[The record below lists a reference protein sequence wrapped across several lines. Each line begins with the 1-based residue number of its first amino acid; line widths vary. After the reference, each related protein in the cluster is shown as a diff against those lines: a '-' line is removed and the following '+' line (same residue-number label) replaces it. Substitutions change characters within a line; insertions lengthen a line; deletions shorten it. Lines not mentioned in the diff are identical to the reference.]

1 METKLLAASPESIAL
16 GAELLRK
23 GELVAFPT
31 ETVYGLGANAFDS
44 EAVRNIFAAKG
55 RPADNPLIVHVWS
68 RDQLAG
74 ICEVPPLAEK
84 LMDAFWPGPLTLL
97 MPRKPQI
104 PLVVTASLPT
114 VAVRMPS
121 HPVAA
126 ALLKA
131 CNVPVAAP
139 SANRSG
145 KPSPTAAKHVM
156 EDMEGRIPLILDGGN
171 CEVGVE
177 STVLDISGEVPC
189 ILRPGGITKG
199 MLEQVLPRVDVAG
212 SVLRPLQPG
221 EKALSP
227 GMRYKH
233 YAPAGVVTLVEGE
246 ERQVVA
252 ACRALYKQAEAEGKR
267 AWCAVLYR
275 ACAGAGGLPRG
286 SSWQQGASR
295 GGGAPA
301 VRASA
306 GHGRDGHGGHFQR
319 GAAARGRGSGGH
331 EPAGTGRGLPQR
343 TGGAGAGGLMQEKFC
358 RSCTFFPEKARIRLD
373 FSRKVL

>member
-1 METKLLAASPESIAL
+1 METKLLAANEESLAW
-16 GAELLRK
+16 GAELLRR

-31 ETVYGLGANAFDS
+31 ETVYGLGANALDS
-44 EAVRNIFAAKG
+44 AAVREIFAAKG
-55 RPADNPLIVHVWS
+55 RPADNPLIVHIWD
-68 RDQLAG
+68 REQLAQV
-74 ICEVPPLAEK
+74 CHVPPLAEK

-97 MPRKPQI
+97 MPRRESI

-145 KPSPTAAKHVM
+145 KPSPTTAHHVL
-156 EDMEGRIPLILDGGN
+156 EDMDGRIPLILDGGD

-177 STVLDISGEVPC
+177 STVLDISGETPC
-189 ILRPGGITKG
+189 ILRPGGITKA
-199 MLEQVLPRVDVAG
+199 MLETVLPRVEVAG

-233 YAPAGVVTLVEGE
+233 YAPAGAVTLVEGQE
-246 ERQVVA
+246 AQVVA
-252 ACRALYKQAEAEGKR
+252 ACHKLYQQAEAAGQ
-267 AWCAVLYR
+267 R
-275 ACAGAGGLPRG
+275 ACILCFTEHIPQLAGCHVEALGSKKRPEEVAHRLFALLREMDEQGMEAIFSEVMPPEGVGL
-286 SSWQQGASR
+286 
-295 GGGAPA
+295 A
-301 VRASA
+301 VMNRL
-306 GHGRDGHGGHFQR
+306 GR
-319 GAAARGRGSGGH
+319 AAAFH
-331 EPAGTGRGLPQR
+331 TVNAAEIL
-343 TGGAGAGGLMQEKFC
+343 E
-358 RSCTFFPEKARIRLD
+358 D
-373 FSRKVL
+373 